1 LSKAVEKTKEQIV
14 EELKRT
20 LLKDIELQEQL
31 RKTYKLILR
40 RVSTIY
46 IALAV
51 IAISLMS
58 SVIYLLTRPAP
69 ATEVS
74 IKTVDDWNKIIM
86 AQRKFIQYDRE
97 DIATAREQL
106 MTLLK
111 IQDSLKKGPVN
122 SKTK

>member
-1 LSKAVEKTKEQIV
+1 VEKTKEQIV